1 MRIESRQVCYRNIE
15 MSQNLEILRASS
27 LLSALEEKKLV
38 VLAQVSR
45 LCSVVRGEAI
55 WGHGSDVE
63 FFGVIHKG
71 FVQMVRTAP
80 TGVEATIEVIGPTQ
94 VFGLLGTLDNEG
106 CPLRAEAMTDV
117 SFLRVPKVHFRAI
130 YESSPR
136 MKEALMRRTI
146 GRLRS
151 TQNLLSLLSG
161 GRVEQRVS
169 AILLTLARSYGEET
183 SDGVRLQ
190 IPITRQELAQL
201 AGTTIETAIRT
212 MSRWQKDGL
221 VTTRD
226 HHITLHNPEAL
237 RQIVEG

>member
-1 MRIESRQVCYRNIE
+1 
-15 MSQNLEILRASS
+15 MSQNLEVLRASS
-27 LLSALEEKKLV
+27 LLSALDEKKLA

-45 LCSVVRGEAI
+45 LCSVVRGETI
-55 WGHGSDVE
+55 WGHGSEVD

-117 SFLRVPKVHFRAI
+117 SFLRVPKMHFRVI

-136 MKEALMRRTI
+136 MKEVMMQRTI

-151 TQNLLSLLSG
+151 TQNLLALLSG
-161 GRVEQRVS
+161 GRVEQRIS

-183 SDGVRLQ
+183 TDGVRLQ

-212 MSRWQKDGL
+212 MSRWQKEGL

>member
-1 MRIESRQVCYRNIE
+1 MT
-15 MSQNLEILRASS
+15 QNFDILRAS
-27 LLSALEEKKLV
+27 ALMSNLDEKKLV
-38 VLAQVSR
+38 VLAQASR
-45 LCSVVRGEAI
+45 LCTVTRGEAI
-55 WGHGSDVE
+55 WGHGSDVD

-117 SFLRVPKVHFRAI
+117 SFLRVPKTHFRAI

-136 MKEALMRRTI
+136 MKEVMMQRTI

-151 TQNLLSLLSG
+151 TQNLLALLSG

-183 SDGVRLQ
+183 PDGVRLQ
-190 IPITRQELAQL
+190 IPVTRQELAQL

-212 MSRWQKDGL
+212 VSRWQKEGL
-221 VTTRD
+221 VATRD
-226 HHITLHNPEAL
+226 HHITLRDPETL